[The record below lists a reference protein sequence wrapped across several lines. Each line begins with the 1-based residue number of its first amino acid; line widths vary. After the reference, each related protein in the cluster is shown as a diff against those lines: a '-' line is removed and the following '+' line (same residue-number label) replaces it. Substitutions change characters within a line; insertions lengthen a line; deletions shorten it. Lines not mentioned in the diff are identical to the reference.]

1 MQKIKKLIKLKDILL
16 EGAMS
21 KQEIMDIVKKVY
33 PRIVGTLGRARKG
46 TPKVSAHSSIYTR
59 LSGVEGMMGTANP
72 HAEYDW
78 NSNEIYLYI
87 PRMTSVE
94 QIIRSLLHEY
104 THAKQDY
111 EKMKEYRKKGYANN
125 PYEKAA
131 KRAESSWRK
140 YI

>member
-1 MQKIKKLIKLKDILL
+1 MIKLKDILL
-16 EGAMS
+16 EGLDKNAIMS
-21 KQEIMDIVKKVY
+21 IVKRVY
-33 PRIVGTLGRARKG
+33 PKIVSSLGRSRKG
-46 TPKVSAHSSIYTR
+46 TPKVSAHSSIYSR

-111 EKMKEYRKKGYANN
+111 EKMKEYREKGYANN

-131 KRAESSWRK
+131 KRAENNWRK
-140 YI
+140 YV